1 MNFKDSY
8 MCDVLF
14 EVKRL
19 RIENEIFI
27 YEDKENF
34 LFVKCLWVENVK
46 IEFEWL
52 LEKFEFCYEKF
63 EVNI

>member
-46 IEFEWL
+46 IEVEWL

>member
-46 IEFEWL
+46 IEVE
-52 LEKFEFCYEKF
+52 
-63 EVNI
+63 